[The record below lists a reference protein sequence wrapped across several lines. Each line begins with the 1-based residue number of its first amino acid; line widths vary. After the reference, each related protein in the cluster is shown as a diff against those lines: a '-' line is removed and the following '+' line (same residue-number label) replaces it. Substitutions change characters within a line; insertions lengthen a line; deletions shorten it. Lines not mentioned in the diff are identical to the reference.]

1 MMRKNE
7 KVCFISGKFN
17 VLHPG
22 HLRLFRHAK
31 EIADQLIVGVFSD
44 SFDSS
49 GEFMVSEVDR
59 LEGVRANRWVDQVI
73 RVSSLSESIASLRP
87 DIVLKGKEHETRYNE
102 EEPLLTK
109 YGGTLKFAG
118 GDTRL
123 SSSALLRSESNFESV
138 NLRNAERFL
147 NRHGLNSTDLVCSAE
162 NLASVRTLVLG
173 DLIVDRYV
181 DCQPIGL
188 SAEDPTVVVSP
199 LAEEKFVGGAGI
211 VSAHAA
217 SFGSNAIFISVRG
230 DDDAGVYADDEL
242 QRIGVETNIFVDS
255 DRPTTQKTRYRANGK
270 TLLRINEF
278 RDHQL
283 DKSISEQV
291 IALTKEKIKEVDLI
305 ILSDFSYGLFSNEL
319 VNLIINESKR
329 RGIFI
334 AADSQ
339 SSSQIGDITRF
350 RNVDLITPTE
360 REARLAVR
368 DNITGLIGVS
378 EQLQAITNAHYSPIT
393 LAEEG
398 VFLHRSEGE
407 DGGWTDDQIPA
418 LNDNPVDVS
427 GAGDAFL
434 VSTAMSLAAGEDI
447 WAAMY
452 LGSVASACQVGRIG
466 NKPLTRQ
473 ELIDRLKL

>member
-1 MMRKNE
+1 MRKNE

-31 EIADQLIVGVFSD
+31 EIADQLVVGVFSD

-49 GEFMVSEVDR
+49 GEFMVPEIDR

-73 RVSSLSESIASLRP
+73 RVSSLSVSIASLRP

-230 DDDAGVYADDEL
+230 DDDVGVYADDEL
-242 QRIGVETNIFVDS
+242 QRMGVETNIFVDS

-291 IALTKEKIKEVDLI
+291 IALTKDKIKEVDLI
-305 ILSDFSYGLFSNEL
+305 IAGASGWDETSNYSQIQGLRFLGKVSDQALNVLYAEAEAFVYPSLDEGFGLPILESFYHGTPVITSNLPVLIEVAGNAAEL
-319 VNLIINESKR
+319 VNPVDIT
-329 RGIFI
+329 
-334 AADSQ
+334 
-339 SSSQIGDITRF
+339 DITRGIALVLNEDKAEQQKRLQRMIIRMHMF
-350 RNVDLITPTE
+350 SWHLVAEQTVEVYKKAIE
-360 REARLAVR
+360 R
-368 DNITGLIGVS
+368 
-378 EQLQAITNAHYSPIT
+378 LQ
-393 LAEEG
+393 E
-398 VFLHRSEGE
+398 
-407 DGGWTDDQIPA
+407 
-418 LNDNPVDVS
+418 
-427 GAGDAFL
+427 
-434 VSTAMSLAAGEDI
+434 
-447 WAAMY
+447 
-452 LGSVASACQVGRIG
+452 
-466 NKPLTRQ
+466 
-473 ELIDRLKL
+473 